1 MLWPIFFGLLVCV
14 VVWRL
19 IKQEPNDLA
28 HLPGP
33 PRTPIFGSVF
43 MFLGKS
49 HSELFKMLVELPK
62 KYGNRLVIKAM
73 HRYIL
78 HVYKVEDIEIVLTHS
93 RNIKKNKPY
102 TFIEPWLGTGL
113 LISNGSKWQKRRKIL
128 TPTFHFDILKG
139 FVKVFEEQSRNLTT
153 MLRKKLQE
161 SNVVDTMAIMSDF
174 TLYIICETA
183 MGIRLNADK
192 SAEKMMY
199 KKAIM
204 EIGQIV
210 MKRLTTVW
218 LHSDLIFYNMPIGKK
233 FTKCLEN
240 VHSFAD
246 NVILERKKKYESVAN
261 EDGGRRRLA
270 FLDLLLEAERNGEID
285 LEGVREEGHDTTATA
300 LAFGLVLLA
309 DSEEVQTAM
318 GIRLNADK
326 SAEKMMYKKAI
337 MDIGQIVMKRLT
349 TVWLHSDLIFYN
361 MPIGKKFTKCLEN
374 VHSFADNVILERKK
388 KYESV
393 ANEDG
398 GRRRLAFLDLLLEAE
413 RNGEIDLEGV
423 REEVNTFMFE
433 GHDTTAT
440 ALAFGLVLLADSE
453 EVQER
458 LFEECQRVGPEPSV
472 SELNDM
478 KYLEAVVK
486 EILRLYPSVPF
497 IGREITEDF
506 MLDDI
511 KVKKGCEVV
520 VHIYDVHRRPD
531 LYPDPV
537 AFKPE
542 RFLDEEKRHPYSYVP
557 FSAGPRNCIGQK
569 FAKLQMKV
577 VISEIVRNFKLSPL
591 VAGARPDLKVD
602 LVLRPAET
610 IYVKFYPR

>member
-285 LEGVREEGHDTTATA
+285 LEGVREE
-300 LAFGLVLLA
+300 
-309 DSEEVQTAM
+309 
-318 GIRLNADK
+318 
-326 SAEKMMYKKAI
+326 
-337 MDIGQIVMKRLT
+337 
-349 TVWLHSDLIFYN
+349 
-361 MPIGKKFTKCLEN
+361 
-374 VHSFADNVILERKK
+374 
-388 KYESV
+388 
-393 ANEDG
+393 
-398 GRRRLAFLDLLLEAE
+398 
-413 RNGEIDLEGV
+413 
-423 REEVNTFMFE
+423 VNTFMFE

-531 LYPDPV
+531 LYPDPE